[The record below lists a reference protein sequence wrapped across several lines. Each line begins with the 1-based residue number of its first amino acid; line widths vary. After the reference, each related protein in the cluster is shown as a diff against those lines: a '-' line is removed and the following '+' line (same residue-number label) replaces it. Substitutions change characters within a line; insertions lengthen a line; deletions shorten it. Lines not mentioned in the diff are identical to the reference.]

1 MVQQHECRFR
11 LALEKYDEL
20 EGVLAALRT
29 AGVRIQEMEVVH
41 PDLEE
46 VFVKIM
52 HTDGRDER
60 RETRDEEILDFE
72 GEAGAK

>member
-1 MVQQHECRFR
+1 MPRPMPGLPAVLQALLTQGDAEDCL
-11 LALEKYDEL
+11 LALEGYDRV

-29 AGVRIQEMEVVH
+29 AGVRVLEMEVAQ

-52 HTDGRDER
+52 NH
-60 RETRDEEILDFE
+60 
-72 GEAGAK
+72 